1 MNSGRTQFKPSQA
14 VSVVNLAASIEVVPP
29 MSVSQADWK
38 LGYPW
43 SCDHSAQMSRGGEQC
58 GPGSGPDVSSV
69 PGGLFL
75 RHAVSLSGKMGL
87 PIVSSPRGDPHVRPP

>member
-1 MNSGRTQFKPSQA
+1 MNSGRTQLKPSQA
-14 VSVVNLAASIEVVPP
+14 VNIVNLAALIEVVPP

-69 PGGLFL
+69 PGGLFP
-75 RHAVSLSGKMGL
+75 RPAVSSSGKTG
-87 PIVSSPRGDPHVRPP
+87 PPVVSSPRGDPHVRPP